1 MAMAV
6 LRKVNNG
13 ELLHESRVSSRWR
26 YNAFHCIAPTATAY
40 RAGPE
45 PATIRLT
52 ACLVIALQVLVNPP
66 QRIIEF
72 VQSLPLHSGTI
83 VRSGFVAF
91 NALAHVLTAARS
103 HEGDDPGRPQ
113 DRGRW
118 RLCQSDPERTMSV
131 SELSQIIS
139 AFVIV
144 CGVLAAAVI
153 VVF

>member
-1 MAMAV
+1 MAM

-13 ELLHESRVSSRWR
+13 ELLHESRVSSHWR

-72 VQSLPLHSGTI
+72 VQVRLLHSRTI
-83 VRSGFVAF
+83 VRSGLVAF
-91 NALAHVLTAARS
+91 NTLAMCFTHPERSARS
-103 HEGDDPGRPQ
+103 HESDDTGCPQ
-113 DRGRW
+113 DRGR
-118 RLCQSDPERTMSV
+118 
-131 SELSQIIS
+131 
-139 AFVIV
+139 
-144 CGVLAAAVI
+144 
-153 VVF
+153 

>member
-1 MAMAV
+1 MAMAM

-13 ELLHESRVSSRWR
+13 ELLHESRVSSHW
-26 YNAFHCIAPTATAY
+26 

-91 NALAHVLTAARS
+91 NTLAHVF
-103 HEGDDPGRPQ
+103 RPH
-113 DRGRW
+113 
-118 RLCQSDPERTMSV
+118 PER
-131 SELSQIIS
+131 S
-139 AFVIV
+139 AHS
-144 CGVLAAAVI
+144 
-153 VVF
+153 

>member
-1 MAMAV
+1 MAMAM

-13 ELLHESRVSSRWR
+13 ELLHESRVSSHWR

-45 PATIRLT
+45 PATIRLA

-91 NALAHVLTAARS
+91 NTLAHVF
-103 HEGDDPGRPQ
+103 RPH
-113 DRGRW
+113 
-118 RLCQSDPERTMSV
+118 PER
-131 SELSQIIS
+131 S
-139 AFVIV
+139 AHS
-144 CGVLAAAVI
+144 
-153 VVF
+153 

>member
-1 MAMAV
+1 MAMAM

-13 ELLHESRVSSRWR
+13 ELLHESRVSSHWR

-52 ACLVIALQVLVNPP
+52 ACLALQVLVNPP

-91 NALAHVLTAARS
+91 NTLAHVLTAACA
-103 HEGDDPGRPQ
+103 HEGDDPGPRP
-113 DRGRW
+113 G
-118 RLCQSDPERTMSV
+118 S
-131 SELSQIIS
+131 
-139 AFVIV
+139 
-144 CGVLAAAVI
+144 LAT
-153 VVF
+153 